1 MKKLIFLTFPV
12 IIFLFVACSICC
24 AESTKLIDGV
34 AQITSYTKNKELIK
48 ITVNTTKYSPKYPY
62 QDGLL
67 WGTDLYDRPR
77 SFISRIKIMIGKEQV
92 YVPLSAYCDLADP
105 DKILLETKLNSF
117 SLIIYGGGEALFYK
131 CELFFENLTIKF
143 KKIALVGFPDEV
155 WEKIEYSFIEDSD
168 R

>member
-34 AQITSYTKNKELIK
+34 AQINSHTKNKELIK

-67 WGTDLYDRPR
+67 WGADLDVKPG
-77 SFISRIKIMIGKEQV
+77 SFISRIKIMIEKEQV
-92 YVPLSAYCDLADP
+92 YVPLSAYCDLAEP
-105 DKILLETKLNSF
+105 KMIELKTNLNSF
-117 SLIIYGGGEALFYK
+117 SLIIYGGCTATSYK
-131 CELFFENLTIKF
+131 CELFFQNLTIKF
-143 KKIALVGFPDEV
+143 KKIALGEFPDEV